1 MPPTTRRVR
10 NDISNIIITT
20 EGTEKLLKNINTS
33 KAVGPDNIPNRILR
47 ECATELA
54 PSITNIFQR
63 SLDSGCLPPD
73 WTAAN
78 VSPIFKKGDRHLPE
92 NYRPVSLTCV
102 LSKLLEHIV
111 CRHML
116 SHFEN
121 NKVLTNLN
129 HGFRTGFS
137 CETQLAITVDQLSR
151 NFDQNLQ
158 TDIVILDFSKAFDT
172 VPHDKLLHKLENYGI
187 RGPLLS
193 WIRSF
198 LCTRLMSVVVEGETS
213 HEATVDSG
221 VPQGTVLGPI
231 LFLCHINDLPESVS
245 SQVRLFA
252 DDCLLY
258 RPVRSLQDQLKLQ
271 QELTHLET
279 WATNWGMRFN
289 AKKCYL
295 LSIKQRLSYFYS
307 LNGHILQSV
316 PQNPYL
322 GLNISNDLKWST
334 HINSICS
341 KASSTLGFLRR
352 NLRHCST
359 DCRKNAYISLVR
371 STLEYGAIIW
381 DPHNKADIDR
391 LERIQRRGA
400 RFITHDYKSRT
411 PGSITKMLADL
422 DLQTL
427 QERRKELRLT
437 FLFKVVEG
445 LVPAI
450 PSPDYLVPVR
460 NKRRIRATKLSD
472 FIVDNTVTA
481 HQLNNSRC
489 FVTPRC
495 NTEVYKNSYFPKTI
509 AEWNQ
514 LEDSIVTVD
523 KVEAFRSALRD

>member
-1 MPPTTRRVR
+1 
-10 NDISNIIITT
+10 
-20 EGTEKLLKNINTS
+20 
-33 KAVGPDNIPNRILR
+33 
-47 ECATELA
+47 
-54 PSITNIFQR
+54 
-63 SLDSGCLPPD
+63 
-73 WTAAN
+73 
-78 VSPIFKKGDRHLPE
+78 
-92 NYRPVSLTCV
+92 
-102 LSKLLEHIV
+102 
-111 CRHML
+111 
-116 SHFEN
+116 
-121 NKVLTNLN
+121 
-129 HGFRTGFS
+129 
-137 CETQLAITVDQLSR
+137 
-151 NFDQNLQ
+151 
-158 TDIVILDFSKAFDT
+158 
-172 VPHDKLLHKLENYGI
+172 
-187 RGPLLS
+187 
-193 WIRSF
+193 
-198 LCTRLMSVVVEGETS
+198 
-213 HEATVDSG
+213 
-221 VPQGTVLGPI
+221 
-231 LFLCHINDLPESVS
+231 
-245 SQVRLFA
+245 
-252 DDCLLY
+252 
-258 RPVRSLQDQLKLQ
+258 
-271 QELTHLET
+271 
-279 WATNWGMRFN
+279 MRFN

-295 LSIKQRLSYFYS
+295 LSIKQRISHFYT

-322 GLNISNDLKWST
+322 GLTISNDLKWST

-381 DPHNKADIDR
+381 DPYTKMDIDR
-391 LERIQRRGA
+391 LERVQRRGA

-472 FIVDNTVTA
+472 FIVDNTITA

-495 NTEVYKNSYFPKTI
+495 NTEIYKNSYFPRTI

-523 KVEAFRSALRD
+523 KVEAFRSALRRD